1 MDFFLMIPRDSV
13 TIRTG
18 CSIAQQ
24 NGERK
29 PMSMNE
35 LDQTLL
41 VRCLE
46 EQPRGW
52 EDFVDR
58 FMGLVVHV
66 IEYSTRVRGQ
76 QITPEDRDLFCEN
89 VFATLYHDSFRLL
102 REFDGQCSLTT
113 YMTVVVRR
121 IVVRLLLNRRSV
133 CAVTSKI
140 AA

>member
-1 MDFFLMIPRDSV
+1 
-13 TIRTG
+13 
-18 CSIAQQ
+18 
-24 NGERK
+24 
-29 PMSMNE
+29 MNE

-66 IEYSTRVRGQ
+66 IDHTVHIRGLNIDDGQ
-76 QITPEDRDLFCEN
+76 RDRLCED
-89 VFATLYHDSFRLL
+89 VFTILYHDSFRLL

-113 YMTVVVRR
+113 YMTIIARR
-121 IVVRLLLNRRSV
+121 IIVRLLLNRNVHTTVSTGKV
-133 CAVTSKI
+133 

>member
-1 MDFFLMIPRDSV
+1 
-13 TIRTG
+13 
-18 CSIAQQ
+18 
-24 NGERK
+24 
-29 PMSMNE
+29 MNE

-66 IEYSTRVRGQ
+66 IDHTVQIRGINFDDEQ
-76 QITPEDRDLFCEN
+76 RDRLCED
-89 VFATLYHDSFRLL
+89 VFLILYHDSFRLL

-113 YMTVVVRR
+113 YMTVIARR
-121 IVVRLLLNRRSV
+121 IIVRMLLNRNVMTTATTR
-133 CAVTSKI
+133 K